1 MIVTSDRAIRFFEFI
16 LRMNIRAITIFPF
29 IILRSDANPDA
40 ILINHE
46 RIHLR
51 QQLELLIIPF
61 YVWYLLEYF
70 SIGYYN
76 NVFEKEAYA
85 NEKNLDY
92 LKSRKLFNFAKYIFK
107 FNKRINEG
115 WRIYFLSFF

>member
-29 IILRSDANPDA
+29 IILRSDAKPDA
-40 ILINHE
+40 VLINHE

-51 QQLELLIIPF
+51 QQLELLVIPF
-61 YVWYLLEYF
+61 YIWYLIEYF
-70 SIGYYN
+70 AVGYFSN
-76 NVFEKEAYA
+76 IFELEAYD

-92 LKSRKLFNFAKYIFK
+92 LKSRKLFSFTKYI
-107 FNKRINEG
+107 
-115 WRIYFLSFF
+115 